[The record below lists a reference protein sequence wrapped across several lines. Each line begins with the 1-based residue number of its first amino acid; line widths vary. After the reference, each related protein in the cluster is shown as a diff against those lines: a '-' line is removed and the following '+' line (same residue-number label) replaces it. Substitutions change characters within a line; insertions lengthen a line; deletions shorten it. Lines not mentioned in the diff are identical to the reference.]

1 MLWGGDSKG
10 SSSGV
15 VNPGT
20 ESNGT
25 FYSEALDRTMRY
37 MIYLPPGYDDPT
49 YSFVSYPVVYLLPD
63 SSGGTRSTRGPAWH
77 NKEGCAYI
85 G

>member
-1 MLWGGDSKG
+1 MGGGSTG

-15 VNPGT
+15 ANPGT
-20 ESNGT
+20 VSNGT
-25 FYSEALDRTMRY
+25 SYSEALDRTMRY
-37 MIYLPPGYDDPT
+37 MIYLPPGYDDT
-49 YSFVSYPVVYLLPD
+49 NYSFVSYPVVYLLPG